1 LNEKIKE
8 VEKLNSWVT
17 KHQKDFIKAR
27 ANIEDKSI
35 SSIVR
40 ECIELYEN
48 QESLNNNIDKICE
61 ILDKQIDRSFKKNL
75 DRVIKLVVKAVISAE
90 SSNHNTAEILSSMK
104 RIDINEVKDTAYH
117 YATNYLQRKNGGN
130 LNE

>member
-1 LNEKIKE
+1 MNEKIKE